1 MNPFLRG
8 TFYLLLMLFLT
19 ASAPADPYDTLRMA
33 WRDQILATAADPVK
47 VVKKAKAHWEGSSSQ
62 VAMNASPSP
71 ASFYLWSDLPIGS
84 ESQNVVDTF
93 KRLRA
98 MALAY
103 AMPGSSLAG
112 DASLATA
119 VAAGLDWMTANVFT
133 TSTTVP
139 YQSWYDWEIASP
151 QALNDTAV
159 LIYPALSAA
168 QITQYGAAVDH
179 FGPDGLFSTTF
190 NWNKLEGANTSNAVL
205 VTLIRGIL
213 AKSGAKLTQGQTR
226 LSKVFPYATTGDG
239 FYRDGSYKFHG
250 DTAYNGHYGLEQ
262 LQTVALVVNFLK
274 GSPWAITDPNLAN
287 VYSWINEGFK
297 PLIYHGALMDMS
309 RGRVSSWSNHS
320 QEVAGAAALD
330 AIREVALFAPAATA
344 ASLIAY
350 AAAPQLAAG
359 QFHFSQIDRVTSFR
373 SGFAFALSM
382 SSRRIVNF
390 ENLSNTSN
398 RKGGFTGD
406 GMTYLY
412 VGTPDTQFTG
422 DFWPTVDPFHLPGTT
437 VEQTY
442 APQPGT
448 TDQDWVGGAHVA
460 GTYGVAGMALHPVTS
475 ASGPSTLQGRKSWF
489 MLNQEVVCL
498 GAGITCSSGNPVD
511 TTVENRRLGAVPT
524 ASFHADGVTY
534 PPTIGWN
541 TALTHATSC
550 TLDGVGGYYFPGG
563 VTNLHAAVVASSG
576 AWTDL
581 RPGDSDS
588 TTYTD
593 HYLKLYFK
601 HGVQPTNASYA
612 YVLLP
617 TLTPSNSLAY
627 SKSHQVKILSNT
639 PTVQAVKKPSLGVFA
654 ANFWEANGGTVDWLT
669 VNKAASVMSLEADKK
684 LTLGI
689 SDPTQKNTGTTTVTL
704 NRAATS
710 LVFADPG
717 VTVTQL
723 TPQIIFTVQ
732 MDVTQGRTL
741 QVTFA
746 TATTE
751 AVVNF
756 TTSGT
761 WTCPANVT
769 ATRVECWGGGGAG
782 GSALA
787 IPANNFQNG
796 GGGAG
801 GAYARMDSFP
811 LTPGAIYQV
820 NVGTGGENNSS
831 VNGTTAAGGDSWF
844 NTVLAPSTQILAKGG
859 AGGAT
864 ASGNTPNHPGGTGST
879 MGSLGDKVAAGSSG
893 TSGTAGAPGSGGGGG
908 EGSAAGGGG
917 RGATSS
923 GTLKAGGRGSAGQVV
938 LTLTLPTIPLDLA
951 ASRSAWRQV
960 HFATPMNLGTG
971 ADAADPDGDGISNAD
986 EYIFGTPPR
995 STNSR
1000 AFLSASSSGT
1010 GRVLTFTATP
1020 TTGTGYA
1027 GFTRHYS
1034 LEMTTNLTNP
1044 SAWTPV
1050 PAYENIIA
1058 TNQVI
1063 VISPAP
1069 RTTPTFYRL
1078 KAWLQ

>member
-1 MNPFLRG
+1 
-8 TFYLLLMLFLT
+8 
-19 ASAPADPYDTLRMA
+19 
-33 WRDQILATAADPVK
+33 
-47 VVKKAKAHWEGSSSQ
+47 
-62 VAMNASPSP
+62 
-71 ASFYLWSDLPIGS
+71 
-84 ESQNVVDTF
+84 
-93 KRLRA
+93 
-98 MALAY
+98 MALGY
-103 AMPGSSLAG
+103 AMPGSVLAG
-112 DASLATA
+112 DTDLATA
-119 VAAGLDWMTANVFT
+119 VADGLDWMTENVFS
-133 TSTTVP
+133 TSATDP
-139 YQSWYDWEIASP
+139 YLSWYDWEIASP

-159 LIYPALSAA
+159 LIYPVLTAA
-168 QITQYGAAVDH
+168 QIDQYGAAVDH

-190 NWNKLEGANTSNAVL
+190 NWNKLAGANTSNVVL

-213 AKSGAKLTQGQTR
+213 AKSSAKLTQGQTR
-226 LSKVFPYATTGDG
+226 LSKVFLYVTTGDG

-250 DTAYNGHYGLEQ
+250 DVAYNGHYGLEQ
-262 LQTVALVVNFLK
+262 LKNVAMVVNFLK
-274 GSPWAITDPNLAN
+274 DSPWAITDPNLAN

-320 QEVAGAAALD
+320 QEVAGATALD
-330 AIREVALFAPAATA
+330 AIREVASFAPAATA
-344 ASLIAY
+344 ASLNAF
-350 AAAPQLAAG
+350 AAAPRLAAG
-359 QFHFSQIDRVTSFR
+359 QFHFTHIDRVTSFQ
-373 SGFAFALSM
+373 SGFAFGLSM
-382 SSRRIVNF
+382 SSSRVANF
-390 ENLSNTSN
+390 ENLRGSSNL
-398 RKGGFTGD
+398 KGGFTGD

-437 VEQTY
+437 VEQTH
-442 APQPGT
+442 APEPDT

-460 GTYGVAGMALHPVTS
+460 GTYGVAGMALHPVASAS
-475 ASGPSTLQGRKSWF
+475 ASGPSTLQGKKSWF

-524 ASFHADGVTY
+524 ASFHVDGVTY

-550 TLDGVGGYYFPGG
+550 ALDGVGGYYFPGG
-563 VTNLHAAVVASSG
+563 ATNLQAAVVASSG

-581 RPGDSDS
+581 RPGDSNS

-654 ANFWEANGGTVDWLT
+654 ANFWEASGGTVDWLT

-710 LVFADPG
+710 LVADDPG
-717 VTVTQL
+717 VTITQL

-732 MDVTQGRTL
+732 MNATQGRTL

-751 AVVNF
+751 TVVNF

-761 WTCPANVT
+761 WTCPPNVT

-782 GSALA
+782 GSATA
-787 IPANNFQNG
+787 IPTNNSQNG

-801 GAYARMDSFP
+801 GAYARLDSFP
-811 LTPGAIYQV
+811 LTPGAVYQV

-831 VNGTTAAGGDSWF
+831 VNGTTMAGGDSWF
-844 NTVLAPSTQILAKGG
+844 NTVLAPSAQILAKGG

-879 MGSLGDKVAAGSSG
+879 VGSLGDKVAAGSSG

-923 GTLKAGGRGSAGQVV
+923 GALKAGGGGSAGQVV

-960 HFATPMNLGTG
+960 HFATPVNLGTG

-995 STNSR
+995 SANSR